1 MAALSTLKRVAR
13 LCGWVALSSGAMV
26 AAACGAMFNAGCSSS
41 TRTLRTTPDAG
52 SSPDAGIKPDAATS
66 PDAATARD
74 ADAGQGIII
83 PDLPVRDAAT
93 GEANTVDADRAD
105 LWNVI
110 CE

>member
-1 MAALSTLKRVAR
+1 MAALSTLKRMAR

-26 AAACGAMFNAGCSSS
+26 AAACGAMLNAGCSSS
-41 TRTLRTTPDAG
+41 TRTLRATPDAG
-52 SSPDAGIKPDAATS
+52 TSPDARTSPDAGTS
-66 PDAATARD
+66 PA
-74 ADAGQGIII
+74 ADAGQGFKL
-83 PDLPVRDAAT
+83 PDAPPAHDAAS

>member
-1 MAALSTLKRVAR
+1 MAALSTLKRMAR

-52 SSPDAGIKPDAATS
+52 TS
-66 PDAATARD
+66 PDAATAPDAGTARD
-74 ADAGQGIII
+74 ADAYQGFII
-83 PDLPVRDAAT
+83 PDPPARDAASD
-93 GEANTVDADRAD
+93 EANTVDADRED

>member
-1 MAALSTLKRVAR
+1 MAALSTLKRMAR

-41 TRTLRTTPDAG
+41 TRTLRATPDAAN
-52 SSPDAGIKPDAATS
+52 SPDAGAS
-66 PDAATARD
+66 PD
-74 ADAGQGIII
+74 ADAGQGFII
-83 PDLPVRDAAT
+83 PDPPARDAAS
-93 GEANTVDADRAD
+93 GEANAVDADRAD

>member
-1 MAALSTLKRVAR
+1 MAALSTLKRMAR

-41 TRTLRTTPDAG
+41 TRTLRATPDGGTTPDAG
-52 SSPDAGIKPDAATS
+52 SAP
-66 PDAATARD
+66 D
-74 ADAGQGIII
+74 ADAGQGFVF
-83 PDLPVRDAAT
+83 PDAPARDASS

>member
-1 MAALSTLKRVAR
+1 MAALSTLKRMVR

-41 TRTLRTTPDAG
+41 TRTLRATPDAAN
-52 SSPDAGIKPDAATS
+52 SPDAGTGADAGAS
-66 PDAATARD
+66 PD
-74 ADAGQGIII
+74 ADAGQGFVI
-83 PDLPVRDAAT
+83 PDPPARDAAS

>member
-1 MAALSTLKRVAR
+1 MAALSTLKRMAR

-26 AAACGAMFNAGCSSS
+26 AAACGAMLNAGCSSS
-41 TRTLRTTPDAG
+41 TRTLKTTPDAAA
-52 SSPDAGIKPDAATS
+52 SPDAGRS
-66 PDAATARD
+66 PD
-74 ADAGQGIII
+74 ADAGPKIVI
-83 PDLPVRDAAT
+83 PAPPAQDAAS